1 MNVSTKVLPDSEVET
16 FHQTF
21 DFLLATGKKLGT
33 APSLRPEC
41 SLAEV
46 AQELGVSRTT
56 VQKIERSALT
66 KLRLHAQKL
75 GLDAFL
81 TP

>member
-46 AQELGVSRTT
+46 AQELGLSKERVR
-56 VQKIERSALT
+56 VIEQKALK
-66 KLRLHAQKL
+66 KLRLHAEQL

-81 TP
+81 TH